1 VKTRPSVRIQ
11 CRSRA
16 DAKELALRLEADG
29 YRAAFH
35 WKTVIA
41 RTQTGAEAEQLAAKL
56 GVDVLSGGGAVW
68 EARAR
73 AGKRLAILAGLGS
86 TSSRF

>member
-1 VKTRPSVRIQ
+1 MKARPSVRIQ

-35 WKTVIA
+35 WRAVIA
-41 RTQTGAEAEQLAAKL
+41 RTQTYAEAEQLARKL
-56 GVDVLSGGGAVW
+56 RVDVPSGGG
-68 EARAR
+68 
-73 AGKRLAILAGLGS
+73 AGKRLAIIAGLGGAS
-86 TSSRF
+86 TRL

>member
-1 VKTRPSVRIQ
+1 MKARPSVRIQ

-35 WKTVIA
+35 WRAVIA
-41 RTQTGAEAEQLAAKL
+41 RTQTHAEAEQLARKL
-56 GVDVLSGGGAVW
+56 RVDVPSGAV
-68 EARAR
+68 
-73 AGKRLAILAGLGS
+73 AGKRLAILTGLGS
-86 TSSRF
+86 AGSRL